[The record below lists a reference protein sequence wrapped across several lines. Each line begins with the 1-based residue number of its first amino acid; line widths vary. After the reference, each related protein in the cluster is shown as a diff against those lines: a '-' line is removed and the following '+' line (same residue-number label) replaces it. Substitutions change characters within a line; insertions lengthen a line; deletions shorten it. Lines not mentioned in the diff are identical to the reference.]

1 MKQISFS
8 SQAIEYIKTNNLI
21 GIKAGL
27 DRPDFLDI
35 WMVVVDNRIFA
46 RSWGFAERSW
56 YNTFM
61 KNPEGQIKCGER
73 IFHIQAT
80 IPKDNSD
87 MTERIN
93 HAYLAKYNSDHNIK
107 YAIGIIEDKHVEK
120 TMEFI
125 VCEEVL

>member
-1 MKQISFS
+1 MKQISSS
-8 SQAIEYIKTNNLI
+8 SQAIEYIKTTNLI

-27 DRPDFLDI
+27 ERLDFLDI
-35 WMVVVDNRIFA
+35 WMVVVDDRIFA

-56 YNTFM
+56 YNTFII
-61 KNPEGQIKCGER
+61 NPEGQIKCGER

-80 IPKDNSD
+80 IPTDNTE

-93 HAYLAKYNSDHNIK
+93 HAYLSKYNSEHNIK
-107 YAIGIIEDKHVEK
+107 YAQGIIEDKHVEK

-125 VCEEVL
+125 VCEEV